1 MDILAWILC
10 ISLAGTYLGVGLIKL
25 IQPRAVL
32 MKKANFGW
40 AADYTD
46 ANVKGIGLAE
56 VLGAIGVIVPWA
68 TMIAPVLTPVAA
80 LGLAALQVG
89 AVRTHLRRGETK
101 VVPGNVL
108 LLLIAVVAAVIRFTQ
123 L

>member
-10 ISLAGTYLGVGLIKL
+10 IALAGTYLGAGLVKL
-25 IQPRAVL
+25 LQPRTVL
-32 MKKANFGW
+32 MKKPNFAW

-56 VLGAIGVIVPWA
+56 VLGAVGVVLPWLTGVLA
-68 TMIAPVLTPVAA
+68 ILTPIAA
-80 LGLAALQVG
+80 LGLVGLQVG
-89 AVRTHLRRGETK
+89 ALRTHLRRGETK
-101 VVPGNVL
+101 VVPANVV
-108 LLLIAVVAAVIRFTQ
+108 LLLIALVAAIIRFTQ